1 MFGLSLITF
10 GVYIVFY
17 ARRQTLILNE
27 FSPPESR
34 INLNFI
40 KVWFVITFCSLA
52 LLFVY
57 FFVPDDSPWAMLSDW
72 VDRLDTLFGI
82 IWAFMA
88 RGVFHRLL
96 QSQKQTPTWLHGF
109 WTFLFQALYLNF
121 KINTL
126 SELPAVPARNSDHDR
141 LESRIAAK
149 KSRQIEPTTPNAPQ
163 RQRRCDI
170 KAKG

>member
-1 MFGLSLITF
+1 LITF

-27 FSPPESR
+27 FSPPGNR
-34 INLNFI
+34 ISLAFI
-40 KVWFVITFCSLA
+40 NTWFVITFCSLA

-57 FFVPDDSPWAMLSDW
+57 FLVPDDSPWAKISDIS
-72 VDRLDTLFGI
+72 DRVDTLFGL

-88 RGVFHRLL
+88 RSSFHRLL
-96 QSQKQTPTWLHGF
+96 QSQKKTPNWLHGF

-126 SELPAVPARNSDHDR
+126 LELPTVPPA
-141 LESRIAAK
+141 
-149 KSRQIEPTTPNAPQ
+149 PNVAN
-163 RQRRCDI
+163 
-170 KAKG
+170 A